1 MISSREAFWAC
12 VVVIV
17 GVAMAFTYT
26 HGRPLYVVREPPAGT
41 RPVWR
46 FWSPAGQCHFYTI
59 SERERDKLIEQYADR
74 WIYEGPAFYAW
85 PVPPEPNQ

>member
-1 MISSREAFWAC
+1 MKQTGLIVAAWTLVWAAGLG
-12 VVVIV
+12 ID
-17 GVAMAFTYT
+17 ALN
-26 HGRPLYVVREPPAGT
+26 GRPLYVLQNPPAGAQ
-41 RPVWR
+41 PVYR

-74 WIYEGPAFYAW
+74 WTYEGPAFYAW